1 MYEMK
6 GFDLH
11 GKKAIVTGGVQGL
24 GKAMA
29 QALYESGCTL
39 CIMDINPN
47 TPELCK
53 QLQTGDAPVY
63 GVTCDLSNP
72 ETLHR
77 GFQEAVG
84 LLGGELDILLNDAGV
99 NFRKG
104 ISECTPEA
112 WETVFKIN
120 STAPFL
126 LTKYASEIMKKKGY
140 GKIINVAS
148 MLSFLGAVGNA
159 SYAASKGSV
168 LLQTKS
174 FSNELAPYGICVNA
188 IAPGYFHTELNTP
201 ERMAVLGEDFL
212 KSINLRIPAGRW
224 GEPEDLQGTVVFL
237 ASPAS
242 DYVTGAC
249 INVDG
254 GYLAR

>member
-1 MYEMK
+1 MK
-6 GFDLH
+6 GFDLQ
-11 GKKAIVTGGVQGL
+11 GKKAIVTGGIQGL
-24 GKAMA
+24 GKAMMEG
-29 QALYESGCTL
+29 LYECGCEICVL
-39 CIMDINPN
+39 DINPR
-47 TPELCK
+47 TAEICEKMHPE
-53 QLQTGDAPVY
+53 TGRVY
-63 GVTCDLSNP
+63 GITCDLSNP
-72 ETLHR
+72 DDLR
-77 GFQEAVG
+77 YGFDSAVE
-84 LLGGELDILLNDAGV
+84 LLGGEIDILVNNAGV
-99 NFRKG
+99 NFRKN
-104 ISECTPEA
+104 ISECTPQE
-112 WETVFKIN
+112 WDTVFRIN

-126 LTKYASEIMKKKGY
+126 LTKYAAEIMKKKNY

-188 IAPGYFHTELNTP
+188 IAPGYFRTELNSP

-224 GEPEDLQGTVVFL
+224 GDPEDLQGTVVFL

-242 DYVTGAC
+242 DYITGAC

-254 GYLAR
+254 GFLAR